1 MLTKEEY
8 NNLPE
13 KAKNAFVLDDDQ
25 YVPVKDAKL
34 KSTLDDLDGK
44 CKTAEQ
50 RAKELEQRL
59 ASFEEAKK
67 AELAAEREKALADA
81 KKANNIDEILRIERE
96 QAEDGK
102 RRAIDEAKGQWQR
115 EMSEKEAAQR
125 AASLAKEI
133 ALIIAVDEASAELI
147 ELSIRSRINSD
158 VDLKKDIF
166 SDRSGSALSV
176 DKSGFAELLAK
187 EPQFAR
193 LVKANI
199 STAGTGGANGNS
211 VGSATK
217 KPEEYTEQ
225 ERVNLYRTNPTLFN
239 QLFPKRA

>member
-1 MLTKEEY
+1 MPLNKEDF
-8 NNLPE
+8 E
-13 KAKNAFVLDDDQ
+13 KLSDSAKEDFVLSGEL
-25 YVPVKDAKL
+25 YVHKDSVKVDNLKNSLDNLDAKFRESER
-34 KSTLDDLDGK
+34 KRQEDLDAAR
-44 CKTAEQ
+44 AE
-50 RAKELEQRL
+50 
-59 ASFEEAKK
+59 
-67 AELAAEREKALADA
+67 EREKALADA

>member
-1 MLTKEEY
+1 MPLNKEDF
-8 NNLPE
+8 E
-13 KAKNAFVLDDDQ
+13 KLSDSAKEDFVLSGEL
-25 YVPVKDAKL
+25 YVHKDSVKVDNLKNSLDNLDAKFREAER
-34 KSTLDDLDGK
+34 KRQEDLDAAR
-44 CKTAEQ
+44 AE
-50 RAKELEQRL
+50 
-59 ASFEEAKK
+59 
-67 AELAAEREKALADA
+67 EREKALADA

-115 EMSEKEAAQR
+115 EMSEKEATQR

-211 VGSATK
+211 GGSATK